1 MMQAIFLDVLAFCF
15 RIFFF
20 FLILAVGNYTTNN
33 LFGMF
38 LFDVTVK

>member
-15 RIFFF
+15 RIFF